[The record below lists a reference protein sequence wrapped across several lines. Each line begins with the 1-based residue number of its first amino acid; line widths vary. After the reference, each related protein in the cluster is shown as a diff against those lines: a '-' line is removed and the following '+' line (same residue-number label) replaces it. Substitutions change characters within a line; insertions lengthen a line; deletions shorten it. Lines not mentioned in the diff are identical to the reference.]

1 MDNHDQQLQRI
12 QEMETAINRYADL
25 LSQTQNLLAQ
35 LQTEQETYI
44 RLRDYYADSIYTED
58 VTLSISPAFP
68 ANQPSGVLS
77 EDALYN
83 LLDDQRQVALDMLDQ
98 ASRMLRE

>member
-1 MDNHDQQLQRI
+1 MNNHDQQLQRI
-12 QEMETAINRYADL
+12 QEMETAFNRYADL

-44 RLRDYYADSIYTED
+44 RLRDYYTDPIYTED
-58 VTLSISPAFP
+58 VTFSNSPAFP
-68 ANQPSGVLS
+68 ANQSSGVLS